1 MEQANFQH
9 PHPAFLVGSAR
20 SIMQGRLAAWA
31 LRAKDRN
38 DRYVFLEHMREHRI
52 SELSVKQLEMRRI
65 RQCRG
70 GLRHVLAG
78 PEGRYAE
85 AQKRRTAEEQD
96 EEDWAFPR
104 EEPELP
110 EADDASTDE

>member
-70 GLRHVLAG
+70 GLWRVLAG
-78 PEGRYAE
+78 LEGRYAE
-85 AQKRRTAEEQD
+85 AQKRRAAEEQD
-96 EEDWAFPR
+96 EESWAFLR

>member
-9 PHPAFLVGSAR
+9 PRPAFPVGSAK

-31 LRAKDRN
+31 MRAKDRN

-52 SELSVKQLEMRRI
+52 SELSVKQLEIRRI
-65 RQCRG
+65 QQCRG
-70 GLRHVLAG
+70 GLRRVLTG
-78 PEGRYAE
+78 LDGRYAE
-85 AQKRRTAEEQD
+85 AEKRRAAEEQD
-96 EEDWAFPR
+96 EEDWAFLR

-110 EADDASTDE
+110 KVDDASTDE

>member
-31 LRAKDRN
+31 MRAKERN
-38 DRYVFLEHMREHRI
+38 DREVFLEHMRAHRI
-52 SELSVKQLEMRRI
+52 SELSCKQLEIRRV

-70 GLRHVLAG
+70 GLRRTLTG
-78 PEGRYAE
+78 LNGRYAE
-85 AQKRRTAEEQD
+85 AQKRPAAEEQD
-96 EEDWAFPR
+96 EETWAFLR
-104 EEPELP
+104 EEPQLP
-110 EADDASTDE
+110 EGDDASTEE